1 MTNTNNQESANEGNI
16 SIKDLF
22 ISELK
27 KALSMETM
35 HVEMLSKLTD
45 AASNNELRETL
56 DDHLDITEVH
66 VNRIEEIFR
75 LLDQNVNSE
84 TNEPM
89 QALFHEA
96 EGIIEEYKEPSI
108 RDSNML
114 NIAQKMEHL
123 EISTYKNLRQYSDQ
137 IQNKDI
143 SELLQA
149 TLDEEEQVEKV
160 FHKIAESTLVHI

>member
-1 MTNTNNQESANEGNI
+1 MTNTNNHESANEENN
-16 SIKDLF
+16 SVKDVF
-22 ISELK
+22 IGELK
-27 KALSMETM
+27 RAFSMETM
-35 HVEMLSKLTD
+35 HVEVLSKLTE
-45 AASNNELRETL
+45 AASNKELQEML

-75 LLDQNVNSE
+75 LLDENVQSE

-89 QALFHEA
+89 EVLCKEA
-96 EGIIEEYKEPSI
+96 EGVIEDYKEASI

-123 EISTYKNLRQYSDQ
+123 EISTYQSLRQYSNQ

-149 TLDEEEQVEKV
+149 TLDEEEQVEKA
-160 FHKIAESTLVHI
+160 FHKIAESTLVHS